1 MLSIGRAIA
10 PRFRELD
17 RRECEAILAKHS
29 VGRLAFAL
37 HDRVDVAPLHYALVD
52 GWIYGRTSIGSKL
65 NSVAHN
71 RWVAFE
77 VDEVDG
83 PFDWRSVVVHGGWY
97 QWDTAPPAEQA
108 TWEGGIEAL
117 RRLVPGTLEAGDP
130 VPFRTVVFRVHLA
143 EVTGRECVSGRGRG
157 ADQART

>member
-1 MLSIGRAIA
+1 MT

-17 RRECEAILAKHS
+17 RRACEAILAKHS

-37 HDRVDVAPLHYALVD
+37 HDRVDIAPLHYALVD
-52 GWIYGRTSIGSKL
+52 GWIYGRTSLGAKL

-83 PFDWRSVVVHGGWY
+83 PFDWRSVVVHGAWY
-97 QWDTAPPAEQA
+97 HWDSAPPAEQA
-108 TWEGGIEAL
+108 TWERGIEAL
-117 RRLVPGTLEAGDP
+117 RRLVPGTLEASDP

-143 EVTGRECVSGRGRG
+143 EVTGRECTSSRGR
-157 ADQART
+157 